1 MMRRRIMKVSKKAQN
16 ELRQLLELAVVRYR
30 QAVEVERTSSASF
43 ALPSA
48 MADLGL
54 DIYALGSEAFFASE
68 KDRWWWE
75 DGFTGTLYSL
85 SKAVEDAITNGSE
98 VQVNHLR
105 ELAEII
111 ETMDVWH
118 TKHVAS

>member
-1 MMRRRIMKVSKKAQN
+1 MKLSKKVSKKAQN
-16 ELRQLLELAVVRYR
+16 ELRQLLELATIRYG

-54 DIYALGSEAFFASE
+54 DLYALGTEAYLTSE
-68 KDRWWWE
+68 KDRSWWE

-98 VQVNHLR
+98 VQVKHLR

-111 ETMDVWH
+111 EAIDVWH